1 MSVNII
7 DIEILDDD
15 KDIEY
20 YMCPVC
26 KHEGTDY
33 IFYPCNECDQIYGHK
48 NKYEPRIKKGDK

>member
-1 MSVNII
+1 MMVET
-7 DIEILDDD
+7 DIPVEDEN
-15 KDIEY
+15 IEY

-48 NKYEPRIKKGDK
+48 DKYEPRIKKGAK